1 MASLQSRLSSLITA
15 IGTDIKALQART
27 PTILANGNG
36 SSLSD
41 TKEPTIAVEWRD
53 SSDDSLTA
61 KLVQINPIVSAVIVD
76 RSELWAR
83 VKSRTGGA
91 SADRLILDSDGKTF
105 LDPPMVTALPTTGPS
120 GGALMDG
127 QECYYLAD
135 TAGTYG
141 GPVCWHLKYR
151 SSDSKW
157 YYVGGHPLRY
167 RKLAS
172 AGFDTFASGSLAT
185 YANLPTAGAAAKVNL
200 PLAGDYL
207 VTIQGLGDAPAVDQQ
222 TYLSFK
228 IGATAASD
236 DTAIRWRGNQLQSNS
251 SSFSP
256 ITVAAGADLLLQ
268 MKVTQLSG
276 RIQECA
282 IFAQPIR
289 VS

>member
-15 IGTDIKALQART
+15 IGTDIKALQAKT
-27 PTILANGNG
+27 PTVMTNLTT
-36 SSLSD
+36 LSD
-41 TKEPTIAVEWRD
+41 TKQPDNALEWRTTL
-53 SSDDSLTA
+53 DSLLA
-61 KLVQINPIVSAVIVD
+61 KIVLLNPISGGVTSN
-76 RSELWAR
+76 RGELWIR
-83 VKSRTGGA
+83 MKPRDGSTTL
-91 SADRLILDSDGKTF
+91 DRLLLDSDGKSF
-105 LDPPMVTALPTTGPS
+105 MDPTLVTALPTTGPS
-120 GGALMDG
+120 GGALQDG

-135 TAGTYG
+135 TAGTFG
-141 GPVCWHLKYR
+141 GPVVWHLKYR

-157 YYVGGHPLRY
+157 YFVGGHPLRY

-172 AGFDTFASGSLAT
+172 AGFDTMSSGSLAT
-185 YANLPTAGAAAKVNL
+185 YANLPTAGAAAKATL

-228 IGATAASD
+228 IGTTAASD
-236 DTAIRWRGNQLQSNS
+236 DWAIRWRGNQLQSNS

-268 MKVTQLSG
+268 MKVTQLGG